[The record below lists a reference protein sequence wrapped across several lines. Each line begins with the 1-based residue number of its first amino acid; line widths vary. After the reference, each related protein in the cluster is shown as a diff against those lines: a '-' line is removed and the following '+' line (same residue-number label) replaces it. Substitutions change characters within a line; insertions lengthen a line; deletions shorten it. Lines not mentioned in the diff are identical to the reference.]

1 MYMENRKNC
10 GSTEYE
16 QAIHFL
22 KKGCVC
28 GCSAKVPKE
37 NFGELREAFQ
47 ALSKP
52 EQDSFL
58 MAQIKAMDGGSI
70 NTSRRL
76 KRKSDLI
83 KKLTIVETTIHLY
96 VKKLIFIC

>member
-1 MYMENRKNC
+1 MKNSKSG

-16 QAIHFL
+16 QAINFL
-22 KKGCVC
+22 ERGCHC
-28 GCSAKVPKE
+28 GCSTKVPKKS
-37 NFGELREAFQ
+37 FAELREAFQ

-70 NTSRRL
+70 STSRHL
-76 KRKSDLI
+76 K
-83 KKLTIVETTIHLY
+83 KKIRSN
-96 VKKLIFIC
+96 KKTYYC

>member
-1 MYMENRKNC
+1 MKISKND

-16 QAIHFL
+16 KAINFL
-22 KKGCVC
+22 ERGCHC

-37 NFGELREAFQ
+37 SFAELCEVFQ
-47 ALSKP
+47 SLSKP

-70 NTSRRL
+70 TTSRRL
-76 KRKSDLI
+76 K
-83 KKLTIVETTIHLY
+83 KKIRAN
-96 VKKLIFIC
+96 KKTYYH